1 MTASYYSASADRRL
15 SGGKYDGY
23 SCMVNGG
30 IMSDAGLMTF
40 PVVKNQYIRHNLLT
54 NDKTRNNIMTMP
66 EAIVLCVSFICST
79 VLLYFVVKE

>member
-23 SCMVNGG
+23 SCMVSGG

-40 PVVKNQYIRHNLLT
+40 PVVKNQYIRHN
-54 NDKTRNNIMTMP
+54 
-66 EAIVLCVSFICST
+66 FIDN
-79 VLLYFVVKE
+79 